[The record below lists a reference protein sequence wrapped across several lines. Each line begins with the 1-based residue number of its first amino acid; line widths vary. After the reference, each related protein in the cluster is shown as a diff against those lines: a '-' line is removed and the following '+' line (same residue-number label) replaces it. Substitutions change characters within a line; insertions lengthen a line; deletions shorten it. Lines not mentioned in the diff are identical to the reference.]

1 MSKICGSSR
10 KEEWK
15 KGICGLVGHF
25 EEIWSRQPEDDF
37 GNQGRK
43 NVDINKK
50 NKDVVSYQDRI
61 RGNNIKNEIGKRKKR
76 IKMENIEIRGMMEV
90 K

>member
-1 MSKICGSSR
+1 MEPAAGRRLWKSR
-10 KEEWK
+10 K
-15 KGICGLVGHF
+15 
-25 EEIWSRQPEDDF
+25 
-37 GNQGRK
+37 K

-61 RGNNIKNEIGKRKKR
+61 GGNNIKNEIGKRKKR
-76 IKMENIEIRGMMEV
+76 IKMENIEIPGMMEV